1 MNSKRFFLVVVGLAL
16 SLAILFM
23 ISQSAFAGVKHK
35 DEITVT
41 PIASGLSTFL
51 LGSTVG
57 PDGALYVPDG
67 QEGMIWRVEPDTGDV
82 SLFAGGLPKAV
93 WRGDQGGP
101 GDVAFV
107 GDTAYAMVTLV
118 ASDIGGSDIVGIYRV
133 DGPSSFT
140 IIADIGQ
147 WSIDHPPDTPIF
159 VETGAQF
166 SMQAYRGGL
175 LVVDG
180 HHNRLLWVSVDGQ
193 ISELVAFPDIV
204 PTGTDIRGDK
214 IYLAQAGPIPHDPST
229 GKVLALAPK
238 SYTPTE
244 VASGL
249 RLLVDVEFHPGRSL
263 YALSHGE
270 WNGQFEGSPAFPNT
284 GALARVNDDGTFT
297 ILVDH
302 LNQPTSLEFIGNT
315 AYVTLLSGSILKIE
329 NLPKL

>member
-1 MNSKRFFLVVVGLAL
+1 MNRKKIVVGFAL
-16 SLAILFM
+16 SLAILL
-23 ISQSAFAGVKHK
+23 ISSQSTFAAPK
-35 DEITVT
+35 DKKQITVT
-41 PIASGLSTFL
+41 TLVSGLSTFL

-67 QEGMIWRVEPDTGDV
+67 QEGVIWRVEPKTGDV
-82 SLFAGGLPKAV
+82 SLFTSGLPKAV
-93 WRGDQGGP
+93 LIDDQGGA

-118 ASDIGGSDIVGIYRV
+118 AEDLGGSDIVGIYRV

-147 WSIDHPPDTPIF
+147 WSSDNPPDVPFFTP
-159 VETGAQF
+159 TGAQI
-166 SMQAYRGGL
+166 SIQAYKGAL

-180 HHNRLLWVSVDGQ
+180 HHNRLLRVSVDGQ
-193 ISELVAFPDIV
+193 ISELVAFGDIV
-204 PTGTDIRGDK
+204 PTGTAIWGNK
-214 IYLAQAGPIPHDPST
+214 IYLAQAGPVPHDPET
-229 GKVLALAPK
+229 GKVLALGRK
-238 SYTPTE
+238 SFTPTE

-249 RLLVDVEFHPGRSL
+249 RLLIDVEFGPGRSL
-263 YALSHGE
+263 YVLSHGI
-270 WNGQFEGSPAFPNT
+270 WNGAFEGSPALPNT

-297 ILVDH
+297 VLVDN

-329 NLPKL
+329 NLPK

>member
-1 MNSKRFFLVVVGLAL
+1 MFYKRFVLLAVGLGL
-16 SLAILFM
+16 LVAILLLS
-23 ISQSAFAGVKHK
+23 SQSAFAGGKPK
-35 DEITVT
+35 KEITIT
-41 PIASGLSTFL
+41 PIASGLSVFL

-57 PDGALYVPDG
+57 PDGALYIPDG
-67 QEGMIWRVEPDTGDV
+67 NEGTIWRVEPDTGAV
-82 SLFAGGLPKAV
+82 SLFASGLPKAV

-101 GDVAFV
+101 NDVAFV
-107 GDTAYAMVTLV
+107 GNTAYAMVTLV
-118 ASDIGGSDIVGIYRV
+118 ASDIGGSDIVGIYRI

-147 WSIDHPPDTPIF
+147 WSTDHPPASPFF
-159 VETGAQF
+159 VPTGAQI
-166 SMQAYRGGL
+166 SMQTYKGGL

-180 HHNRLLWVSVDGQ
+180 HHNRLLRVSLDGQ
-193 ISELVAFPDIV
+193 ISELAAFPDIV
-204 PTGTDIRGDK
+204 PTGIDTWGNK
-214 IYLAQAGPIPHDPST
+214 IYLAQAGPIPHDASM
-229 GKVLALAPK
+229 GKVLALKPK

-249 RLLVDVEFHPGRSL
+249 RLLIDVEFGPGRSL

-284 GALARVNDDGTFT
+284 GALARVNADGTFT

-315 AYVTLLSGSILKIE
+315 AYVALLNGSILRIE
-329 NLPKL
+329 NLPK

>member
-1 MNSKRFFLVVVGLAL
+1 MNSKKVVVRVAL
-16 SLAILFM
+16 VLAILLVS
-23 ISQSAFAGVKHK
+23 SQSAFAERKP
-35 DEITVT
+35 EITVT
-41 PIASGLSTFL
+41 RIASGLSTFL

-67 QEGMIWRVEPDTGDV
+67 QEGTIWRVEPDTGEV
-82 SLFAGGLPKAV
+82 SLFASGLPKAV
-93 WRGDQGGP
+93 WRNDQGGP

-118 ASDIGGSDIVGIYRV
+118 ANDIGGSDIVGIYRV

-159 VETGAQF
+159 VQTGAQI
-166 SMQAYRGGL
+166 SMQVYKGGL

-180 HHNRLLWVSVDGQ
+180 HHNRLLWVSVDGD
-193 ISELVAFPDIV
+193 ISELVSFPDIV
-204 PTGTDIRGDK
+204 PTGTAIWGNK

-229 GKVLALAPK
+229 GKVLALEPK
-238 SYTPTE
+238 SYTPIE

-249 RLLVDVEFHPGRSL
+249 RLLVDVEFRPGRSL
-263 YALSHGE
+263 YALSHGA
-270 WNGQFEGSPAFPNT
+270 WNGQYEGSPAFLNT
-284 GALARVNDDGTFT
+284 GALARVNEDGTFT

-329 NLPKL
+329 NLPK